1 MGRPE
6 ERKEKLIELLRLY
19 KQLDVG
25 QVSAALSVS
34 DATVR
39 RLFGRLE
46 DDRLAIRTHGGI
58 RLVPEIRKDYSF
70 SLSQSVRIAEK
81 AAIGFAAAKL
91 CHSDDV
97 LFLDSGSTVMKCAEA
112 ILIRIQQGALSR
124 LTVLTNSLDVAE
136 LLAAH
141 CKTISLGGE
150 VRAERRDVCG
160 MVAERTLMSYRV
172 DYAFLG
178 ADGID
183 EQSGLMTTDERTA
196 TMNQTVISR
205 SGRTTVLADHS
216 KFDQTSFVT
225 YAGLDQVGVIIT
237 DEQLTDEDVERF
249 TRSGAEIEKVAM
261 SIPVSVSRD
270 GDGRNGQ
277 NPV

>member
-25 QVSAALSVS
+25 QVSAALAVS
-34 DATVR
+34 NATVR

-46 DDRLAIRTHGGI
+46 EDRLAIRTHGGI
-58 RLVPEIRKDYSF
+58 RLIPEIRRDYSF
-70 SLSQSVRIAEK
+70 YLSQTVRVAEK

-91 CHSDDV
+91 CLSDDV
-97 LFLDSGSTVMKCAEA
+97 VFLDSGSTVMKCTEA
-112 ILIRIQQGALSR
+112 ILIRLQQGSLSG

-136 LLAAH
+136 LLAGH
-141 CKTISLGGE
+141 CKTISIGGE
-150 VRAERRDVCG
+150 VRSERRDVCG

-172 DYAFLG
+172 DHAFLG

-183 EQSGLMTTDERTA
+183 ENSGLMTTDERTA
-196 TMNQTVISR
+196 TMNQVVIGK

-216 KFDQTSFVT
+216 KFDQSSFVT
-225 YAGLDQVGVIIT
+225 YAGLDQVGLILT
-237 DEQLTDEDVERF
+237 DDELSDEDVDRF
-249 TRSGAEIEKVAM
+249 GRKGAEIEKVPM
-261 SIPVSVSRD
+261 NIPVSPAASRD
-270 GDGRNGQ
+270 GSGAEN
-277 NPV
+277 

>member
-25 QVSAALSVS
+25 QVSAALAVS

-46 DDRLAIRTHGGI
+46 EERLAIRTHGGI
-58 RLVPEIRKDYSF
+58 RLVPEIRRDYSF
-70 SLSQSVRIAEK
+70 YLSQTVGVPEK

-91 CHSDDV
+91 CRSDDV
-97 LFLDSGSTVMKCAEA
+97 VFLDSGSTVMKCSEA
-112 ILIRIQQGALSR
+112 ILIRLQQGNLSG

-136 LLAAH
+136 LLAGH
-141 CKTISLGGE
+141 CKIISIGGE

-160 MVAERTLMSYRV
+160 MVAERTLASYRV
-172 DYAFLG
+172 DHAFLG

-183 EQSGLMTTDERTA
+183 EISGLMTTDERTA
-196 TMNQTVISR
+196 TMNQVVIGR

-216 KFDQTSFVT
+216 KFDQSSFVT
-225 YAGLDQVGVIIT
+225 YAALDQVSLI
-237 DEQLTDEDVERF
+237 LTDEALRDDDVERF
-249 TRSGAEIEKVAM
+249 VRMGAEIERVPM
-261 SIPVSVSRD
+261 SIPVPAPASRD
-270 GDGRNGQ
+270 GSAAKN
-277 NPV
+277 

>member
-1 MGRPE
+1 VGRPE

-25 QVSAALSVS
+25 QVSAALRVS

-46 DDRLAIRTHGGI
+46 EERLAIRTHGGI
-58 RLVPEIRKDYSF
+58 RLVPEIRRDYSF
-70 SLSQSVRIAEK
+70 HLSQTVGVAEK

-91 CHSDDV
+91 CLSDDV
-97 LFLDSGSTVMKCAEA
+97 VFLDSGSTVMKCAEA
-112 ILIRIQQGALSR
+112 ILIRLQQGSLSG

-136 LLAAH
+136 LFAGH
-141 CKTISLGGE
+141 CKTISIGGE

-172 DYAFLG
+172 DHAFLG

-183 EQSGLMTTDERTA
+183 EAGGLMTTDERTA
-196 TMNQTVISR
+196 TMNQVVIGR

-216 KFDQTSFVT
+216 KFDQSSFVT
-225 YAGLDQVGVIIT
+225 YADLNQVGLI
-237 DEQLTDEDVERF
+237 LTDEGLRDEDADRF
-249 TRSGAEIEKVAM
+249 VRMGAEIETVPM
-261 SIPVSVSRD
+261 SIPVSAPAQRD
-270 GDGRNGQ
+270 GNGSED
-277 NPV
+277 